1 MDQGGARAIEP
12 VGLVT
17 PRRLLRKGTHSCVE
31 CKRRKARCFF
41 DHPSATTCVGC
52 QRRGSHCV
60 GQEFVDIA
68 VPKPEEDPRT
78 LESLKRIE
86 QMLERLTVKVFTDSP
101 GTQHDASQSQFFVPQ
116 LLAECPIARD
126 DWQDARINLRRVPVP
141 GVVTDTALS
150 QVTSDN
156 TIAAPVV
163 PIQTGSGSPVE
174 DATKS
179 SDFILPEFAD
189 TCRTLHAALP
199 SQQDA
204 NVLFGAGRAAI
215 YLQLLCNPYSQL
227 FDQGDWLPPS
237 ILSILPPITAHPVLL
252 ARKFLQLCLCI
263 QQLDPSFNQGSLH
276 LGVGANEAMR
286 RYYYLASSMV
296 TCHDQLLD
304 SLEGLECLIFEGA
317 YLINCGN
324 LRRALISLRRA
335 STLAQFMGLHRKARH
350 GALKQHDPATRV
362 SGDVAWA
369 HIAYLERYLSLLLDM
384 STSITNAK
392 FSSEEKM
399 AGQTDAEWLENVQ
412 IDICEQI
419 INRNQ
424 RGDYNLADTQ
434 RIDNLMNKIAN
445 SIPSNWWAPM
455 NIRPDMSGDD
465 VMSLVVNAQM
475 QIVHYNLLTV
485 LHLPYLLRKK
495 DPDHRYDYNKTVC
508 TYASRQVLSR
518 YIPFRSIVRIVFC
531 CRIVDFC
538 ALTASLTLLLA
549 HLSGQSQDST
559 WLLTHQRLEDRA
571 LIEKTIDT
579 LDELNRL
586 NNDELTRETAKL
598 ARKLLALEADSAESG
613 DTYSCGIVK
622 ETQDGNDVGQGKRS
636 FYLAIPYFGNVR
648 LAPDVSP
655 TRWPDPS
662 PSTTQTDYSY
672 TTLTSAITTRLDSS
686 ASFERTSMSS
696 HIASSQSSDI
706 VLQPTQQQLQRLRIS
721 DEGHISP
728 ICTLTT
734 AHQNQEL
741 ETFDLPMPDVMADA
755 AYWAFQGVDA
765 AFFNSLINGQV
776 ADPDAWNS
784 SWCENGR

>member
-1 MDQGGARAIEP
+1 MTVDSPIAAERGGRTTLTPSHLYTDYTTHGDLLLVPEVCSLSPQFNGSRRRTCYRA
-12 VGLVT
+12 G
-17 PRRLLRKGTHSCVE
+17 
-31 CKRRKARCFF
+31 KRRKARCFF

-101 GTQHDASQSQFFVPQ
+101 GTQHDASQNQFFVPQ
-116 LLAECPIARD
+116 PLAECPIARD
-126 DWQDARINLRRVPVP
+126 DWQDARINVRRVPVP
-141 GVVTDTALS
+141 GVVTDTAL
-150 QVTSDN
+150 
-156 TIAAPVV
+156 
-163 PIQTGSGSPVE
+163 
-174 DATKS
+174 
-179 SDFILPEFAD
+179 
-189 TCRTLHAALP
+189 
-199 SQQDA
+199 
-204 NVLFGAGRAAI
+204 
-215 YLQLLCNPYSQL
+215 
-227 FDQGDWLPPS
+227 
-237 ILSILPPITAHPVLL
+237 
-252 ARKFLQLCLCI
+252 
-263 QQLDPSFNQGSLH
+263 QLDPSFNQGSLH

-350 GALKQHDPATRV
+350 SALKQHDPTTRV

-392 FSSEEKM
+392 FSSEEKT

-455 NIRPDMSGDD
+455 NIRPDMSSDD

-518 YIPFRSIVRIVFC
+518 YIPFRAIVRIVFC

-559 WLLTHQRLEDRA
+559 WLLAHQRLEDRA
-571 LIEKTIDT
+571 LIDKTIDT

-622 ETQDGNDVGQGKRS
+622 ETQDGNDVGQGKRT

-662 PSTTQTDYSY
+662 PSTAQTDCSY
-672 TTLTSAITTRLDSS
+672 TSLPSAITTRLASS
-686 ASFERTSMSS
+686 ASFEQTSMSS

-706 VLQPTQQQLQRLRIS
+706 VLQPTQQQLQRLLIS
-721 DEGHISP
+721 DEEHISP

-741 ETFDLPMPDVMADA
+741 ETFDLPMPDFMADA

>member
-86 QMLERLTVKVFTDSP
+86 QMLERLTVK
-101 GTQHDASQSQFFVPQ
+101 
-116 LLAECPIARD
+116 
-126 DWQDARINLRRVPVP
+126 
-141 GVVTDTALS
+141 
-150 QVTSDN
+150 VTSDN

-296 TCHDQLLD
+296 TCYDQLLD

-392 FSSEEKM
+392 FSSEEKT

-495 DPDHRYDYNKTVC
+495 DPDHR
-508 TYASRQVLSR
+508 
-518 YIPFRSIVRIVFC
+518 IVFC

-538 ALTASLTLLLA
+538 ALAASLTLLLA

-571 LIEKTIDT
+571 LIDKTIDT

-622 ETQDGNDVGQGKRS
+622 ETQDGNDVGQGKRY

-672 TTLTSAITTRLDSS
+672 TTLPSAITTRLASS
-686 ASFERTSMSS
+686 ASFEQTSMSS

-706 VLQPTQQQLQRLRIS
+706 VLQPTQQQLQRLLIS

-734 AHQNQEL
+734 AHQNKEL